1 MKTLIKNTIL
11 FSVIL
16 FLNSKIFADDLRTLH
31 EKSFSVKSN
40 SKIIVDASA
49 ANINI
54 QGWDK
59 DEAYIKITGNDK
71 AEEKMRFKIDQSGD
85 EVHVYAKKKNS
96 FFSWF
101 TNLRLKIEIMVPKKF
116 NAKLETSGGDIMLSN
131 ISGSQKLE
139 TSGGDIILENT
150 SGKVDCGTSGGDIR
164 LTNHSGATI
173 LETSGGDI
181 EVFESTGNLRA
192 ETSGG
197 DILIKLKDE
206 QIFAETSGGDIDITY
221 SGQNKGIKAETSGGD
236 IRVKVPSDFAAN
248 AYLDTSG
255 GSVNVN
261 IKTSSVDVKKRSEF
275 RGQLNGG
282 GQSVNLETSGGNI
295 TLE

>member
-16 FLNSKIFADDLRTLH
+16 FLSSTIYADNLRVIH
-31 EKSFSVKSN
+31 EKNFTVKSN

-59 DEAYIKITGNDK
+59 DEAYIKITGNDN
-71 AEEKMRFKIDQSGD
+71 AEEKMRFKIEQRGD
-85 EVHVYAKKKNS
+85 AVYVYAKKKNS
-96 FFSWF
+96 FISWF
-101 TNLRLKIEIMVPKKF
+101 TNIKLRIEIMVPKKF

-139 TSGGDIILENT
+139 TSGGDITLENT
-150 SGKVDCGTSGGDIR
+150 SGKVDCGTSGGDIK
-164 LTNHSGATI
+164 LTNHNGETF

-181 EVFESTGNLRA
+181 DVFECSGNLRA

-197 DILIKLKDE
+197 DININLRDG
-206 QIFAETSGGDIDITY
+206 QIIAETSGGDIDIFY
-221 SGQNKGIKAETSGGD
+221 SGKNKGIKAETSGGD
-236 IRVKVPSDFAAN
+236 IRVKVPSDFEAN

-255 GSVNVN
+255 GSVKVN
-261 IKTSSVDVKKRSEF
+261 TKTSSVDVKKRSEF

-282 GQSVNLETSGGNI
+282 GPSVNLQTSGGNV